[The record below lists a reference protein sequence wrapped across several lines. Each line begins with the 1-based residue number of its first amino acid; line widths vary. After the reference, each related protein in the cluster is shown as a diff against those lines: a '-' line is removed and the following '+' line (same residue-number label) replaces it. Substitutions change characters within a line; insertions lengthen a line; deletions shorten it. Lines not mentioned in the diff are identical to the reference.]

1 MVNIVEKWEIIKSQV
16 EKFISGYFDVTIKV
30 ENTEILGNTVNCML
44 SNKISLV
51 LNVNDDNEGY
61 ILISNN
67 TLGIGNKMFL
77 CSFNEKNSTMLFKHP
92 VSSKFILYY
101 DGFFQGSPEQGFIK
115 FCRDTVKVG

>member
-1 MVNIVEKWEIIKSQV
+1 MVNVVEKWEIIKPQV

-61 ILISNN
+61 I
-67 TLGIGNKMFL
+67 
-77 CSFNEKNSTMLFKHP
+77 
-92 VSSKFILYY
+92 
-101 DGFFQGSPEQGFIK
+101 
-115 FCRDTVKVG
+115 